1 MPVNASPEYG
11 HAEKE
16 YHLAKTL
23 EEKIEKLKKM
33 LSVAPK
39 HKSSE
44 NLIAQL
50 KTRLKKFLEQQ
61 EKSKKSGKSS
71 KTGIKKSEMQAVIVG
86 FTNAGK
92 SSLLSALTN
101 ARPEISETKFTTTEP
116 VIGMMP
122 YKGTQIQL
130 IEIPAIDSD
139 FYDKG
144 LVHNADSILIL
155 ITSINELKE
164 IEEKI
169 KTLGKKLIIF
179 NKIDLLSEQEKRKI
193 EATLKSKY
201 KDYDFIIFSLEDIRL
216 GRASDFAR
224 ENLIIHNEQG
234 RELGGEPIEKLKEKI
249 FKSFNKIRVFTK
261 EPGKP
266 KSDNPLILEPE
277 TNVKAV
283 AEKILKGFSEKVKE
297 TKIWGPSSKFP
308 GQKVGLLHK
317 LKDLDVVEF
326 KTR

>member
-16 YHLAKTL
+16 YHLAKTI

-50 KTRLKKFLEQQ
+50 RARLKKFQGEI
-61 EKSKKSGKSS
+61 EKTKKLSRSRGG
-71 KTGIKKSEMQAVIVG
+71 KTGIKKLEMQAAIIG
-86 FTNAGK
+86 LTNSGK
-92 SSLLSALTN
+92 SSLLSLLTK
-101 ARPEISETKFTTTEP
+101 AHPKISETNLTTTHSTL
-116 VIGMMP
+116 GMMP
-122 YKGTQIQL
+122 YQGTQIQL
-130 IEIPAIDSD
+130 IEIPAIDSEL
-139 FYDKG
+139 YDKG
-144 LVHNADSILIL
+144 TVYTADSILIL
-155 ITSINELKE
+155 IQNIEELKR
-164 IEEKI
+164 IEPLLQTK
-169 KTLGKKLIIF
+169 GKKIIAL
-179 NKIDLLSEQEKRKI
+179 NKSDLLSELEKRRL

-201 KDYDFIIFSLEDIRL
+201 KNYEFVFISCITHE
-216 GRASDFAR
+216 G
-224 ENLIIHNEQG
+224 
-234 RELGGEPIEKLKEKI
+234 IEELKEKI
-249 FKSFNKIRVFTK
+249 FKSFNKIRVYTK
-261 EPGKP
+261 EPGKQ

-277 TNVKAV
+277 TTIKEV

-297 TKIWGPSSKFP
+297 TKIWGPSSKFS
-308 GQKVGLLHK
+308 GQKVGLQHK

>member
-71 KTGIKKSEMQAVIVG
+71 RVGIKKAEMQAVIVG
-86 FTNAGK
+86 FINAGR
-92 SSLLSALTN
+92 SSLLSILTN
-101 ARPEISETKFTTTEP
+101 ARPKISETKFTTTYP

-122 YKGTQIQL
+122 YQGTQVQL

-144 LVHNADSILIL
+144 IVYTADCVLIL
-155 ITSINELKE
+155 IKNIEELKK
-164 IEEKI
+164 IEPI
-169 KTLGKKLIIF
+169 LQTNGKKIIVIT
-179 NKIDLLSEQEKRKI
+179 KSDLLLESEKRKI

-201 KDYDFIIFSLEDIRL
+201 KNYKFVFVSCRTYEGI
-216 GRASDFAR
+216 
-224 ENLIIHNEQG
+224 NE
-234 RELGGEPIEKLKEKI
+234 LKEKI
-249 FKSFNKIRVFTK
+249 FNSFDKIRVYTK
-261 EPGKP
+261 EPGKE
-266 KSDNPLILEPE
+266 KSNNPLILEPE
-277 TNVKAV
+277 TKVKEV
-283 AEKILKGFSEKVKE
+283 AEKILKGFSEKIKE

-326 KTR
+326 KTK

>member
-16 YHLAKTL
+16 YHLARTL

-130 IEIPAIDSD
+130 IEIPAIDSE

-201 KDYDFIIFSLEDIRL
+201 KNYEFIMVSCETHESLSE
-216 GRASDFAR
+216 
-224 ENLIIHNEQG
+224 
-234 RELGGEPIEKLKEKI
+234 LKEKI
-249 FKSFNKIRVFTK
+249 FNSFDKIRVYTK
-261 EPGKP
+261 EPGKQ

-277 TNVKAV
+277 TNVKEV
-283 AEKILKGFSEKVKE
+283 AEKILKGFSEKVRE

-308 GQKVGLLHK
+308 GQKVGLQHK

-326 KTR
+326 KTK

>member
-16 YHLAKTL
+16 YHLAKTT

-44 NLIAQL
+44 NLIKQL
-50 KTRLKKFLEQQ
+50 RTRLKKLQGEI
-61 EKSKKSGKSS
+61 ERTKKLSKSRGG

-86 FTNAGK
+86 FSRSGK
-92 SSLLSALTN
+92 SSLLNVLTN
-101 ARPEISETKFTTTEP
+101 ANARISEARFTTTHP
-116 VIGMMP
+116 IIGMMS
-122 YKGTQIQL
+122 YGSTQIQL
-130 IEIPAIDSD
+130 IEIPAIDSE

-144 LVHNADSILIL
+144 TVYTADSILIL
-155 ITSINELKE
+155 IQNLEELKK
-164 IEEKI
+164 IEPLLQ
-169 KTLGKKLIIF
+169 TQGKKIIVL
-179 NKIDLLSEQEKRKI
+179 NKSDLLSELEKRKL

-201 KDYDFIIFSLEDIRL
+201 KNYEFVFISCLTSEGIKE
-216 GRASDFAR
+216 
-224 ENLIIHNEQG
+224 
-234 RELGGEPIEKLKEKI
+234 LKEKI
-249 FKSFNKIRVFTK
+249 FKSFNKIRIYTK
-261 EPGKP
+261 EPGKQ
-266 KSDNPLILEPE
+266 KSENPIILEPE
-277 TNVKAV
+277 TTIKEV

-308 GQKVGLLHK
+308 GQKVGLKHK

>member
-50 KTRLKKFLEQQ
+50 KTRLKKFTEQL

-71 KTGIKKSEMQAVIVG
+71 RIGIKKLEMQAVLIG
-86 FTNAGK
+86 FTNSGK
-92 SSLLSALTN
+92 SSLLSLLTN
-101 ARPEISETKFTTTEP
+101 AHPEISETRFATIQP
-116 VIGMMP
+116 IIGMMP
-122 YKGTQIQL
+122 YQGTQIQL

-139 FYDKG
+139 FYNKG
-144 LVHNADSILIL
+144 IVHTADSLLIL
-155 ITSINELKE
+155 IQNIEELKK
-164 IEEKI
+164 IESLLPEKN
-169 KTLGKKLIIF
+169 KKIIIVT
-179 NKIDLLSEQEKRKI
+179 KSDLLSESEKRRL

-201 KDYDFIIFSLEDIRL
+201 KNYNFIFISVKKELEERTTSWSTFVKPILEDSDVI
-216 GRASDFAR
+216 AS
-224 ENLIIHNEQG
+224 
-234 RELGGEPIEKLKEKI
+234 LKEKI
-249 FKSFNKIRVFTK
+249 FKSFNKIRIYTK
-261 EPGKP
+261 EPGKQ

-277 TNVKAV
+277 TIIKVV
-283 AEKILKGFSEKVKE
+283 AEKILKGFSEKIKE

-308 GQKVGLLHK
+308 GQKVGLKHK
-317 LKDLDVVEF
+317 LKDLDIVEF
-326 KTR
+326 RTR

>member
-16 YHLAKTL
+16 YHLAKTT

-50 KTRLKKFLEQQ
+50 RTRLKKFQGEIERTKKLS
-61 EKSKKSGKSS
+61 KSRGG
-71 KTGIKKSEMQAVIVG
+71 KTGIKKSEMQAVIIG
-86 FTNAGK
+86 LTNSGK
-92 SSLLSALTN
+92 SSLLSLLTK
-101 ARPEISETKFTTTEP
+101 AHPKISETNLTTMHT
-116 VIGMMP
+116 ILGMMP
-122 YKGTQIQL
+122 YQGTQIQL
-130 IEIPAIDSD
+130 IEIPAIDSE
-139 FYDKG
+139 FYDRG
-144 LVHNADSILIL
+144 TVYTADSALIL
-155 ITSINELKE
+155 IQNLEELKK
-164 IEEKI
+164 IEPLLQ
-169 KTLGKKLIIF
+169 TQGKKIIIL
-179 NKIDLLSEQEKRKI
+179 NKSDLLSELEKRKL

-201 KDYDFIIFSLEDIRL
+201 KNYEFVFISAKKELEEQAISRDIIAKPKLEDSSEI
-216 GRASDFAR
+216 AS
-224 ENLIIHNEQG
+224 
-234 RELGGEPIEKLKEKI
+234 LKEKI

-261 EPGKP
+261 EPGKQ
-266 KSDNPLILEPE
+266 KSPNPIILEPE
-277 TNVKAV
+277 TNVREV

-297 TKIWGPSSKFP
+297 TKIWGPSSKFS
-308 GQKVGLLHK
+308 GQKVGLKHK

>member
-16 YHLAKTL
+16 YHLAQTT

-50 KTRLKKFLEQQ
+50 RTRLKKFQGEIERTKKLS
-61 EKSKKSGKSS
+61 KSRGG

-86 FTNAGK
+86 FTNSGK
-92 SSLLSALTN
+92 SSLLSLLTK
-101 ARPEISETKFTTTEP
+101 ARAKISETNFAT
-116 VIGMMP
+116 IHAILGMMP
-122 YKGTQIQL
+122 YQGTQIQL

-139 FYDKG
+139 YYDKG
-144 LVHNADSILIL
+144 IVYTADSILVL
-155 ITSINELKE
+155 IQNLEELKK
-164 IEEKI
+164 IEPLLQ
-169 KTLGKKLIIF
+169 TQGKKIIAL
-179 NKIDLLSEQEKRKI
+179 NKSDLLSELEKRKL

-201 KDYDFIIFSLEDIRL
+201 KNYEFVFISCLT
-216 GRASDFAR
+216 R
-224 ENLIIHNEQG
+224 EG
-234 RELGGEPIEKLKEKI
+234 IEELKEKI
-249 FKSFNKIRVFTK
+249 FKSFNKIRVYTK
-261 EPGKP
+261 EPKKE
-266 KSDNPLILEPE
+266 KSNNPIILEPE
-277 TNVKAV
+277 TSVKEV

-308 GQKVGLLHK
+308 GQKVGLQHK
-317 LKDLDVVEF
+317 LKDLDIVEF

>member
-44 NLIAQL
+44 NLIAHL

-61 EKSKKSGKSS
+61 EKAKKSGKSS
-71 KTGIKKSEMQAVIVG
+71 RIGIKKLEMQAVLIG
-86 FTNAGK
+86 FANSGK
-92 SSLLSALTN
+92 SSLLSILTN
-101 ARPEISETKFTTTEP
+101 AHPEISSFGTKFTTLHSI
-116 VIGMMP
+116 IGMMP
-122 YKGTQIQL
+122 YQGTQIQL

-139 FYDKG
+139 FYDRG
-144 LVHNADSILIL
+144 IVHTADSILIL
-155 ITSINELKE
+155 IRNLEELKR
-164 IEEKI
+164 IEPILPTKS
-169 KTLGKKLIIF
+169 KRMIIVT
-179 NKIDLLSEQEKRKI
+179 KSDLLSESEKRKL

-201 KDYDFIIFSLEDIRL
+201 KNYEFVLISVKKELEKRAISRDITAKSDL
-216 GRASDFAR
+216 KDSSEIAS
-224 ENLIIHNEQG
+224 
-234 RELGGEPIEKLKEKI
+234 LKEKI
-249 FKSFNKIRVFTK
+249 FKSFNKIRVYTK
-261 EPGKP
+261 EPRKE
-266 KSDNPLILEPE
+266 KSENPMVLEPE
-277 TNVKAV
+277 TSIKEV

-297 TKIWGPSSKFP
+297 TKIWGPSSKFS
-308 GQKVGLLHK
+308 GQKVGLQHK
-317 LKDLDVVEF
+317 LKDLDIVEF

>member
-16 YHLAKTL
+16 YHLAQTT

-33 LSVAPK
+33 LSVATK

-50 KTRLKKFLEQQ
+50 RTRLKKFQGEIERTKKLS
-61 EKSKKSGKSS
+61 KSRGG

-86 FTNAGK
+86 FTNSGK
-92 SSLLSALTN
+92 SSLLSLLTK
-101 ARPEISETKFTTTEP
+101 ARAKISETNFAT
-116 VIGMMP
+116 IHAILGMMP
-122 YKGTQIQL
+122 YQGTQIQL

-139 FYDKG
+139 YYDKG
-144 LVHNADSILIL
+144 IVYTADSILVL
-155 ITSINELKE
+155 IQNLEELKK
-164 IEEKI
+164 IEPLLQ
-169 KTLGKKLIIF
+169 TQGKKIIAL
-179 NKIDLLSEQEKRKI
+179 NKSDLLSELEKRKL

-201 KDYDFIIFSLEDIRL
+201 KNYEFVFISCLT
-216 GRASDFAR
+216 R
-224 ENLIIHNEQG
+224 EGTE
-234 RELGGEPIEKLKEKI
+234 ELKEKI
-249 FKSFNKIRVFTK
+249 FKSFNKIRVYTK
-261 EPGKP
+261 EPKKE
-266 KSDNPLILEPE
+266 KSNNPIILEPE
-277 TNVKAV
+277 TSVKEV

-308 GQKVGLLHK
+308 GQKVGLQHK
-317 LKDLDVVEF
+317 LKDLDIVEF

>member
-16 YHLAKTL
+16 YHLAKTT
-23 EEKIEKLKKM
+23 EEKIEKLRKM

-50 KTRLKKFLEQQ
+50 RARLKKFLGEV
-61 EKSKKSGKSS
+61 ERTKKLSKSRGGKI
-71 KTGIKKSEMQAVIVG
+71 GIKKLEMQAVLVG
-86 FTNAGK
+86 FTNSGK
-92 SSLLSALTN
+92 SSLLSILTN
-101 ARPEISETKFTTTEP
+101 ARPKISETTFATTRS
-116 VIGMMP
+116 ILGMMP
-122 YKGTQIQL
+122 YQGTQIQL

-144 LVHNADSILIL
+144 TVYTADSILIL
-155 ITSINELKE
+155 IQNLEELKK
-164 IEEKI
+164 IESI
-169 KTLGKKLIIF
+169 LQANGKKIIVMT
-179 NKIDLLSEQEKRKI
+179 KSDLLSESEKRRL

-201 KDYDFIIFSLEDIRL
+201 KNYKFVFISCITLEGID
-216 GRASDFAR
+216 
-224 ENLIIHNEQG
+224 E
-234 RELGGEPIEKLKEKI
+234 LKEKI
-249 FKSFNKIRVFTK
+249 FKSFNKIRVYTK
-261 EPGKP
+261 EPRKE
-266 KSDNPLILEPE
+266 KSNNPIILEPE
-277 TNVKAV
+277 TNVKEV

-308 GQKVGLLHK
+308 GQKVGLQHK

-326 KTR
+326 KTK